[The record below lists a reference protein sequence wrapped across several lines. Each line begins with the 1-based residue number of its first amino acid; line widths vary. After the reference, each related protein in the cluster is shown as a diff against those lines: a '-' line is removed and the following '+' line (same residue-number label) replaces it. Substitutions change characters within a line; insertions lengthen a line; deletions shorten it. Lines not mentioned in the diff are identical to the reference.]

1 MSTPF
6 IVEACKT
13 PEQEDYVL
21 QLSAT
26 ESGTDTIT
34 LKACLTLVTETWLHT
49 CVCQSSPVPE
59 VAIYFCSCDSQGH
72 VIDELGTAATN
83 EDGIATFPWTLNHA
97 GDYWFVAQFF
107 SSGHECHGH
116 PDNCGC

>member
-21 QLSAT
+21 KLSA
-26 ESGTDTIT
+26 SSKVLSAKIT

-49 CVCQSSPVPE
+49 WACKSSPVDD
-59 VAIYFCSCDSQGH
+59 AMIHFYSCDSKGN
-72 VIDELGTAATN
+72 ILKELGQAETN
-83 EDGIATFPWTLNHA
+83 ACGIATFSWTIKHPGN
-97 GDYWFVAQFF
+97 YWFVAQYT
-107 SSGHECHGH
+107 SEDGHEHDGH
-116 PDNCGC
+116 S